1 MIVLTQLTREPL
13 DVAAHLEAVA
23 SPQAGASA
31 VFVGTVRDHDPEAT
45 GAVVTLEY
53 SAHPEAE
60 RILTELATEAERF
73 HEQDETGLRIAVSHR
88 VGSLSVGEAAIVCAV
103 SSAHR
108 ADAFE
113 VARDVVERVK
123 AGLPVWK
130 RQLEADG
137 TAEWVGLG
145 SLAGASA

>member
-1 MIVLTQLTREPL
+1 MIVLTRLTREPL
-13 DVAAHLEAVA
+13 DVAAHLRAVA
-23 SPQAGASA
+23 SPRAGASA
-31 VFVGTVRDHDPEAT
+31 VFVGTVRDHDPDAA

-53 SAHPEAE
+53 TAHPDAE
-60 RILTELATEAERF
+60 RILSEIAARAESA
-73 HEQDETGLRIAVSHR
+73 HEQDAAGLRVAVSHR
-88 VGSLSVGEAAIVCAV
+88 LGALGVGEAAIVCAV

-123 AGLPVWK
+123 AELPVWK

-137 TAEWVGLG
+137 TAGWVGLG
-145 SLAGASA
+145 DLAEAGP